1 VLEKLGFTQMNIEDG
16 LIQYLMLISLLTFH
30 EFGHA
35 WVAMK
40 CGDDT
45 ARLQGRVSLNPIVHM
60 DLLGTVVLPLLMI
73 FSPYGISR
81 FLIGGAKP
89 VPVNPMN
96 FRYPNRDDL
105 LVTLAGP
112 GMNLLLAIVILGV
125 ARIVA
130 MFASQDVVYLL
141 GTMAHLSLVLCF
153 FNLLLP
159 IPPLDG
165 SRVVRVLIGM
175 SHEQYYKLAQFG
187 YLPVILVWQIP
198 AVQQFVMGT
207 TQVVFDLIALW
218 SGFR

>member
-1 VLEKLGFTQMNIEDG
+1 MLEKLGFTQMNIEDG

>member
-1 VLEKLGFTQMNIEDG
+1 MQMNIEDG

-60 DLLGTVVLPLLMI
+60 DLLGTVILPLIMI

-89 VPVNPMN
+89 VPINPMN

-175 SHEQYYKLAQFG
+175 SHEQYFKLAQFG
-187 YLPVILVWQIP
+187 YLPVIIFWQIP
-198 AVQQFVMGT
+198 AVQRYVMST
-207 TQVVFDLIALW
+207 TDRVFDLIALW

>member
-1 VLEKLGFTQMNIEDG
+1 
-16 LIQYLMLISLLTFH
+16 
-30 EFGHA
+30 
-35 WVAMK
+35 
-40 CGDDT
+40 
-45 ARLQGRVSLNPIVHM
+45 
-60 DLLGTVVLPLLMI
+60 
-73 FSPYGISR
+73 
-81 FLIGGAKP
+81 
-89 VPVNPMN
+89 
-96 FRYPNRDDL
+96 
-105 LVTLAGP
+105 
-112 GMNLLLAIVILGV
+112 MNLLLAIVILGV

-175 SHEQYYKLAQFG
+175 SYEQYYKLAQFG
-187 YLPVILVWQIP
+187 YIPVILVWQIP

>member
-1 VLEKLGFTQMNIEDG
+1 MDIADG

-35 WVAMK
+35 WTAMK

-60 DLLGTVVLPLLMI
+60 DLLGTVILPLIMI

-89 VPVNPMN
+89 VPVNPYN
-96 FRYPNRDDL
+96 LRYPNRDDVL
-105 LVTLAGP
+105 ITLAGP
-112 GMNLLLAIVILGV
+112 GMNLLLAIIILGI

-130 MFASQDVVYLL
+130 GFAYDDVADLFIQ
-141 GTMAHLSLVLCF
+141 MAHMSLLLCF

-165 SRVVRVLIGM
+165 SRIARVLVGM
-175 SHEQYYKLAQFG
+175 SHENYQKLTQFG
-187 YLPVILVWQIP
+187 FIPVILIWQIP
-198 AVQQFVMGT
+198 AVQNYVSGT
-207 TQVVFDLIALW
+207 TELVFLLLA
-218 SGFR
+218 SCFGFHFA